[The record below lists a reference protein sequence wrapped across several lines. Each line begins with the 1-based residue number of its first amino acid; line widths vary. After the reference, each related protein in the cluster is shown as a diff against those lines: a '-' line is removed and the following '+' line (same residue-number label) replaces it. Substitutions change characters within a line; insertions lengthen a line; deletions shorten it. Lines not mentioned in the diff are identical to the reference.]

1 MTCTCAMRDTRVKEI
16 YEAFAAEMPPGSLVR
31 TMGIGKTPE
40 LARAEL
46 AWVCFKERD
55 HTKGVVRRL
64 EGDPG
69 ALGKDALPGMRAE
82 LTELELVC
90 DALCPS
96 CMRGVNEI
104 RLDVAGWEPVF
115 AGVWHH
121 PQKKIGWMPFESA
134 VILQT
139 ITDDVRNASP
149 ETRRL
154 AQEAVDAC
162 KKREAE
168 LDAMSPADREKAISE
183 WARKLATEVSTA
195 DD

>member
-1 MTCTCAMRDTRVKEI
+1 MKDARVKEI
-16 YEAFAAEMPPGSLVR
+16 YEAFAAEMPKESLIR

-55 HTKGVVRRL
+55 ATRKTIKTL
-64 EGDPG
+64 EDHESLK
-69 ALGKDALPGMRAE
+69 AHDALPGMRAE

-96 CMRGVNEI
+96 CLKAVDEI
-104 RLDVAGWEPVF
+104 RLDVAGWKPVF

-121 PQKKIGWMPFESA
+121 PQRKIGWMDFDMA
-134 VILQT
+134 VTLQT
-139 ITDDVRNASP
+139 ITDDVKNASP
-149 ETRRL
+149 ELKQL

-168 LDAMSPADREKAISE
+168 LDAMSPADREKAINE
-183 WARKLATEVSTA
+183 WARKLATEVSTL